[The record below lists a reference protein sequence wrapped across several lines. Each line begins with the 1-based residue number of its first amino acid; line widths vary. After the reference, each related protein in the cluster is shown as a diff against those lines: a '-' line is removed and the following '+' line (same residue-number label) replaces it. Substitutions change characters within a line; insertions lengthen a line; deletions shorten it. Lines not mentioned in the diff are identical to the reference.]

1 MATDGGAAGAGALRL
16 LGANRPFRLL
26 WTARAVSFLG
36 DSLSLVALMLHVAGT
51 TGQALAVAA
60 LLLAGDFAPA
70 LLGPLTGT
78 VADRLDRRRV
88 MIACELVQGAL
99 VVVIALWLPS
109 LPLLLVLVGLRAV
122 AGQVFMPASRAAIP
136 AVVPEPALGRAN
148 AAVGVATNGGEA
160 LGPLVAAVA
169 LPVLEVRG
177 VLLVDAASFL
187 VSAVLLGFLPP
198 LAGTGGERAR
208 PRSFLADAG
217 AGLRYLRGQPVL
229 RAVVA
234 GYVAVVACTGIDDV
248 ALVGLRA
255 VAGQVFQPASRAAVP
270 AVVPERDLER
280 ANAAVGV
287 ATNGGETLG
296 PLVAALLLPVL
307 DVRGVLLVD
316 AATFGVSAVVLGFLP
331 ALPGAAPEDGRRPPF
346 LADARAGLRYLG
358 GQATVRAVILGYF
371 AIVAC
376 NGIDDVALVFLATDT
391 LGAGDAAVA
400 LLLAA
405 VGIGL
410 LAGYALL
417 ARTRARVPMP
427 ALLLAGFAVSSA
439 GNLLTG
445 LAWAVAAAFAV
456 QAVRGLGIAALDVAA
471 ATLLQRTVPPHLLG
485 RVFGILH
492 GGIGVAAALA
502 YLLGGLLLD
511 RTTPRVAF
519 VAAGAAGLLATA
531 VTALALRRAANSTER
546 PT

>member
-1 MATDGGAAGAGALRL
+1 MTTDGGPAGAGSLRL

-26 WTARAVSFLG
+26 WSARAVSFLG
-36 DSLSLVALMLHVAGT
+36 DSLGLVALMLHVAGT
-51 TGQALAVAA
+51 TGQALAVAL
-60 LLLAGDFAPA
+60 LLLAGDFLPA
-70 LLGPLTGT
+70 LAGPLAGT
-78 VADRLDRRRV
+78 LADRLDRRRV
-88 MIACELVQGAL
+88 MVGCELVQGAL
-99 VVVIALWLPS
+99 VVVTALWLPP
-109 LPLLLVLVGLRAV
+109 LPLLLVLVGLRA
-122 AGQVFMPASRAAIP
+122 
-136 AVVPEPALGRAN
+136 L
-148 AAVGVATNGGEA
+148 
-160 LGPLVAAVA
+160 
-169 LPVLEVRG
+169 
-177 VLLVDAASFL
+177 
-187 VSAVLLGFLPP
+187 
-198 LAGTGGERAR
+198 
-208 PRSFLADAG
+208 
-217 AGLRYLRGQPVL
+217 
-229 RAVVA
+229 
-234 GYVAVVACTGIDDV
+234 
-248 ALVGLRA
+248 
-255 VAGQVFQPASRAAVP
+255 AGQVFQPASRAAVP

-316 AATFGVSAVVLGFLP
+316 AATFLASAVVLGFLP
-331 ALPGAAPEDGRRPPF
+331 ALTGAAPEHGRRPSF

-358 GQATVRAVILGYF
+358 SEATVRAVALGYL

-391 LGAGDAAVA
+391 LGAGAAAVG

-417 ARTRARVPMP
+417 ARTRARVSMP

-471 ATLLQRTVPPHLLG
+471 TTLVQRTVPPHLLG
-485 RVFGILH
+485 RVFGSLY

-519 VAAGAAGLLATA
+519 VAAGAAGLLATG
-531 VTALALRRAANSTER
+531 VTALALRSAANSSDLS
-546 PT
+546 P

>member
-1 MATDGGAAGAGALRL
+1 MT
-16 LGANRPFRLL
+16 
-26 WTARAVSFLG
+26 FLG
-36 DSLSLVALMLHVAGT
+36 DSLGLVALMLYVADT
-51 TGQALAVAA
+51 TGQALAVAL

-70 LLGPLTGT
+70 LLGPLAGT

-88 MIACELVQGAL
+88 MVGCELVQGAL
-99 VVVIALWLPS
+99 VLATALWLP
-109 LPLLLVLVGLRAV
+109 PL
-122 AGQVFMPASRAAIP
+122 
-136 AVVPEPALGRAN
+136 PAL
-148 AAVGVATNGGEA
+148 
-160 LGPLVAAVA
+160 L
-169 LPVLEVRG
+169 
-177 VLLVDAASFL
+177 
-187 VSAVLLGFLPP
+187 
-198 LAGTGGERAR
+198 
-208 PRSFLADAG
+208 
-217 AGLRYLRGQPVL
+217 
-229 RAVVA
+229 
-234 GYVAVVACTGIDDV
+234 

-270 AVVPERDLER
+270 ALVPERDLER

-296 PLVAALLLPVL
+296 PLVAAVALPVL
-307 DVRGVLLVD
+307 GVRGVLLVD
-316 AATFGVSAVVLGFLP
+316 AATFLVSAALLGLLP
-331 ALPGAAPEDGRRPPF
+331 ALAGAGLGRRASF
-346 LADARAGLRYLG
+346 LADAGAGLGYVR
-358 GQATVRAVILGYF
+358 AEPTVRAVILGYV

-391 LGAGDAAVA
+391 LGGGAAAVG

-417 ARTRARVPMP
+417 TRTRTRARVAMP

-456 QAVRGLGIAALDVAA
+456 QAVRGLGVAALDVAA
-471 ATLLQRTVPPHLLG
+471 TTLVQRIVPPRLLG
-485 RVFGILH
+485 RVFGTLY

-511 RTTPRVAF
+511 RTSPRVAF
-519 VAAGAAGLLATA
+519 VAAGTAGLLATGA
-531 VTALALRRAANSTER
+531 TGLALRRGAD
-546 PT
+546 

>member
-1 MATDGGAAGAGALRL
+1 MATDGGPAGAGALRL

-36 DSLSLVALMLHVAGT
+36 DSLGLVALMLHVAST

-88 MIACELVQGAL
+88 MVACELVQGAL
-99 VVVIALWLPS
+99 VVAIALWLPS
-109 LPLLLVLVGLRAV
+109 LPLLLV
-122 AGQVFMPASRAAIP
+122 
-136 AVVPEPALGRAN
+136 
-148 AAVGVATNGGEA
+148 
-160 LGPLVAAVA
+160 
-169 LPVLEVRG
+169 
-177 VLLVDAASFL
+177 
-187 VSAVLLGFLPP
+187 
-198 LAGTGGERAR
+198 
-208 PRSFLADAG
+208 
-217 AGLRYLRGQPVL
+217 
-229 RAVVA
+229 
-234 GYVAVVACTGIDDV
+234 
-248 ALVGLRA
+248 LVGLRA

-270 AVVPERDLER
+270 AVVPEPDLER

-296 PLVAALLLPVL
+296 PLVAAVALPLL
-307 DVRGVLLVD
+307 DVRGVLLLD
-316 AATFGVSAVVLGFLP
+316 AATFAISAVLLAFLP
-331 ALPGAAPEDGRRPPF
+331 ALPGDGPGRDRASF
-346 LADARAGLRYLG
+346 LADARTGLRYLWRER
-358 GQATVRAVILGYF
+358 TVRVVTLGF
-371 AIVAC
+371 VAIVAC

-391 LGAGDAAVA
+391 LGGGDGAVG

-417 ARTRARVPMP
+417 ARTRRRVAMP

-456 QAVRGLGIAALDVAA
+456 QAVRGLGIAAIDVAA
-471 ATLLQRTVPPHLLG
+471 TTLVQRIVPARLLG
-485 RVFGILH
+485 RVFGTLY
-492 GGIGVAAALA
+492 GGIGVAAAVS

-519 VAAGAAGLLATA
+519 VAAGTAGLLATA
-531 VTALALRRAANSTER
+531 TTALALRRAR
-546 PT
+546 PPVTS

>member
-1 MATDGGAAGAGALRL
+1 MTTDGGPAGAGSLRL

-26 WTARAVSFLG
+26 WSARVVSFLG
-36 DSLSLVALMLHVAGT
+36 DSLGLVALMLHVAGT
-51 TGQALAVAA
+51 TGQALAVAF
-60 LLLAGDFAPA
+60 LLLAVDFLPA
-70 LLGPLTGT
+70 LAGPLAGT
-78 VADRLDRRRV
+78 LADRRDRRRV
-88 MIACELVQGAL
+88 MVGCELVQGSL
-99 VVVIALWLPS
+99 VVVTALWLPP
-109 LPLLLVLVGLRAV
+109 LPLLLVLVGLRA
-122 AGQVFMPASRAAIP
+122 
-136 AVVPEPALGRAN
+136 L
-148 AAVGVATNGGEA
+148 
-160 LGPLVAAVA
+160 
-169 LPVLEVRG
+169 
-177 VLLVDAASFL
+177 
-187 VSAVLLGFLPP
+187 
-198 LAGTGGERAR
+198 
-208 PRSFLADAG
+208 
-217 AGLRYLRGQPVL
+217 
-229 RAVVA
+229 
-234 GYVAVVACTGIDDV
+234 
-248 ALVGLRA
+248 
-255 VAGQVFQPASRAAVP
+255 AGQVFQPASRAAVP

-316 AATFGVSAVVLGFLP
+316 AATFLVSAVVLGFLP
-331 ALPGAAPEDGRRPPF
+331 ALPGAAPEDGRRPSF

-358 GQATVRAVILGYF
+358 SEATVRAVALGYF

-391 LGAGDAAVA
+391 LGAGEAAVG

-456 QAVRGLGIAALDVAA
+456 QAVRGFGIAALDVAA
-471 ATLLQRTVPPHLLG
+471 TTMVQRTVPPHLLG
-485 RVFGILH
+485 RVFGSLY

-519 VAAGAAGLLATA
+519 VAAGAAGLLATGI
-531 VTALALRRAANSTER
+531 TALALRRAANSTER
-546 PT
+546 ST

>member
-1 MATDGGAAGAGALRL
+1 MATDGRPAGAGSLRL

-26 WTARAVSFLG
+26 WSARAVSFLG
-36 DSLSLVALMLHVAGT
+36 DSLGLVALMLHVAGT

-88 MIACELVQGAL
+88 MVGCELVQGAL
-99 VVVIALWLPS
+99 VVAIALWLPP

-122 AGQVFMPASRAAIP
+122 AGQVFQPASRAAVP
-136 AVVPEPALGRAN
+136 AVVGERDLERAN

-169 LPVLEVRG
+169 LPVLGVRG

-187 VSAVLLGFLPP
+187 VSAALLGLLPS
-198 LAGTGGERAR
+198 LAGPGRGPR
-208 PRSFLADAG
+208 PSFLADAAG
-217 AGLRYLRGQPVL
+217 GLRYLRGQAVV
-229 RAVVA
+229 RAVA
-234 GYVAVVACTGIDDV
+234 LGYFAVVACTGIDDV
-248 ALVGLRA
+248 ALV
-255 VAGQVFQPASRAAVP
+255 
-270 AVVPERDLER
+270 
-280 ANAAVGV
+280 
-287 ATNGGETLG
+287 
-296 PLVAALLLPVL
+296 
-307 DVRGVLLVD
+307 
-316 AATFGVSAVVLGFLP
+316 
-331 ALPGAAPEDGRRPPF
+331 
-346 LADARAGLRYLG
+346 
-358 GQATVRAVILGYF
+358 
-371 AIVAC
+371 
-376 NGIDDVALVFLATDT
+376 FLATGT
-391 LGAGDAAVA
+391 FGAGEAAVA

-417 ARTRARVPMP
+417 ARAGRRLPSSAPW
-427 ALLLAGFAVSSA
+427 LLLAGFAVSSA

-445 LAWAVAAAFAV
+445 LAWAVGAAFAV
-456 QAVRGLGIAALDVAA
+456 QAVRGLGIAAMDVAA
-471 ATLLQRTVPPHLLG
+471 TTLVQRTVPPDLQG
-485 RVFGILH
+485 RVFGSLY

-519 VAAGAAGLLATA
+519 VAAGAAGLLATGA
-531 VTALALRRAANSTER
+531 TALALRRAVHRS
-546 PT
+546 

>member
-1 MATDGGAAGAGALRL
+1 MTTDGGPGGVGSLRL

-26 WTARAVSFLG
+26 WSARAVSYLG
-36 DSLSLVALMLHVAGT
+36 DSLGLVALMLHVAGT
-51 TGQALAVAA
+51 TGQALAVAL
-60 LLLAGDFAPA
+60 LLLAGDFLPA
-70 LLGPLTGT
+70 LAGPLAGT
-78 VADRLDRRRV
+78 LADRLDRRRV
-88 MIACELVQGAL
+88 MVGCELVQSTL
-99 VVVIALWLPS
+99 VVVTALWLPS
-109 LPLLLVLVGLRAV
+109 LPLLL
-122 AGQVFMPASRAAIP
+122 
-136 AVVPEPALGRAN
+136 
-148 AAVGVATNGGEA
+148 
-160 LGPLVAAVA
+160 
-169 LPVLEVRG
+169 
-177 VLLVDAASFL
+177 
-187 VSAVLLGFLPP
+187 
-198 LAGTGGERAR
+198 
-208 PRSFLADAG
+208 
-217 AGLRYLRGQPVL
+217 
-229 RAVVA
+229 
-234 GYVAVVACTGIDDV
+234 

-255 VAGQVFQPASRAAVP
+255 LAGQVFQPASRAAVP

-331 ALPGAAPEDGRRPPF
+331 ALPGAEPEDGRRPPF

-358 GQATVRAVILGYF
+358 GQATVRAVAFGYF

-391 LGAGDAAVA
+391 LGAGEAAVG

-471 ATLLQRTVPPHLLG
+471 TTLVQRTVPPHLLG
-485 RVFGILH
+485 RVFGSLY

-531 VTALALRRAANSTER
+531 VTALALRRAANSTEGSA
-546 PT
+546 

>member
-1 MATDGGAAGAGALRL
+1 MTTDGGPAGAGSLRL

-26 WTARAVSFLG
+26 WSARAVSFLG
-36 DSLSLVALMLHVAGT
+36 DSLGLVALMLHVAGT
-51 TGQALAVAA
+51 TGQALAVAF
-60 LLLAGDFAPA
+60 LLLAGDFLPA
-70 LLGPLTGT
+70 LAGPLAGT
-78 VADRLDRRRV
+78 LADRLDRRRV
-88 MIACELVQGAL
+88 MVGCELVQGSL
-99 VVVIALWLPS
+99 VVVTALWLPP
-109 LPLLLVLVGLRAV
+109 LPLLLVLVGLRA
-122 AGQVFMPASRAAIP
+122 
-136 AVVPEPALGRAN
+136 L
-148 AAVGVATNGGEA
+148 
-160 LGPLVAAVA
+160 
-169 LPVLEVRG
+169 
-177 VLLVDAASFL
+177 
-187 VSAVLLGFLPP
+187 
-198 LAGTGGERAR
+198 
-208 PRSFLADAG
+208 
-217 AGLRYLRGQPVL
+217 
-229 RAVVA
+229 
-234 GYVAVVACTGIDDV
+234 
-248 ALVGLRA
+248 
-255 VAGQVFQPASRAAVP
+255 AGQVFQPASRAAVP

-316 AATFGVSAVVLGFLP
+316 AATFLVSAVVLGFLP
-331 ALPGAAPEDGRRPPF
+331 ALPGAAPEDGRRPSF

-358 GQATVRAVILGYF
+358 SEATVRAVALGYF

-391 LGAGDAAVA
+391 LGAGEAAVG

-471 ATLLQRTVPPHLLG
+471 TTMVQRTVPPHLLG
-485 RVFGILH
+485 RVFGSLY

-519 VAAGAAGLLATA
+519 VAAGAAGLLATGI
-531 VTALALRRAANSTER
+531 TALALRRAANSTE
-546 PT
+546 PST